1 MTQQGYIAN
10 DPRIRLSEFWYK
22 AVDGQVPSIRI
33 LDKFGKVDATSTLK
47 PICFSGVYQMPTAP
61 VSLELVSTDVND
73 TAAGTGARE
82 ITILGCGANFG
93 LLTQVVATN
102 GLTAVAIPIDMIR
115 VYRAFVSGS
124 GVYADH
130 QTTFSHVGDI
140 IIREAGV
147 GPEWARIDAS
157 DIPVG
162 TTQIG
167 FFTVEAGVT
176 AFIESILHNVTA
188 NQNADIYLFFRL
200 EANNITPP
208 TRAFIQDHGFGG
220 FVGQFEVSG
229 QRLPIGPF
237 PGPADI
243 GFFAKVQTSAEVD
256 ISFKITIFDNLT

>member
-1 MTQQGYIAN
+1 MAQQGYIAN

-33 LDKFGKVDATSTLK
+33 LDKFGKVTADSTLK
-47 PICFSGVYQMPTAP
+47 PICFSAVYQMPTAA
-61 VSLELVSTDVND
+61 VSLEMVSTSALDA
-73 TAAGTGARE
+73 AAGTGARE
-82 ITILGCGANFG
+82 VTIEGCIAGFIRSI
-93 LLTQVVATN
+93 QVVATN
-102 GLTAVAIPIDMIR
+102 GLTPVAIPIDMIR

-130 QTTFSHVGDI
+130 QTTFSHAGDI
-140 IIREAGV
+140 IIQEAGA
-147 GPEWARIDAS
+147 GAEWARIDAS
-157 DIPVG
+157 DIPAG

-167 FFTVEAGVT
+167 FFTVEAGKT
-176 AFIESILHNVTA
+176 AFIESILHNVAA
-188 NQNADIYLFFRL
+188 NQDADIFLFFRL
-200 EANNITPP
+200 EADNITPP
-208 TRAFIQDHGFGG
+208 VKAFIQDHGFGG